1 MTADEKIYTCLCVL
15 FAVLIVTGNLIYQ
28 KFVSLPILS
37 LELSV
42 GAILYPLTF
51 LLTDLIAEFYGKEKA
66 GFCVKL
72 AIVMNVIIAIAIML
86 MDSLNATSWSKVDNE
101 VFHIVFGKYSVNFI
115 ASIIACYIAQLI
127 DIKLYLWIRKITD
140 GNFLWLRNNGS
151 TVISLL
157 IDTSIV
163 VSILCVFNVLPI
175 ERMLAIIISSYS
187 FKFLFTVCSTPLF
200 YFGVWVIKRLL

>member
-15 FAVLIVTGNLIYQ
+15 FAVLIVTGNLIYK

-37 LELSV
+37 FELSV

-51 LLTDLIAEFYGKEKA
+51 LLTDLITEFYGKEKA

-72 AIVMNVIIAIAIML
+72 AIVMNVVVAITIML
-86 MDSLNATSWSKVDNE
+86 MDNLNATSWSKVDNE
-101 VFHIVFGKYSVNFI
+101 VFHTVFGKYSVNFI
-115 ASIIACYIAQLI
+115 ASIIASYIAQLI
-127 DIKLYLWIRKITD
+127 DIKLYLWIRNITG

-151 TVISLL
+151 TIISLL

>member
-15 FAVLIVTGNLIYQ
+15 FAVLIVTGNLIYK

-37 LELSV
+37 FELSV

-51 LLTDLIAEFYGKEKA
+51 LLTDLITEFYGKEKA

-72 AIVMNVIIAIAIML
+72 AIVMNVVVAITIML
-86 MDSLNATSWSKVDNE
+86 MDNLNATSWSKVDNE
-101 VFHIVFGKYSVNFI
+101 VFHTVFGKYSVNFI
-115 ASIIACYIAQLI
+115 ASIIASYIAQLI
-127 DIKLYLWIRKITD
+127 DIKLYLWIRNITG

-151 TVISLL
+151 TIIALL